1 MKELSFT
8 QLFARYSL
16 LVREWHRLRTS
27 LPLDQLINEQD
38 RILNMH
44 KQITRRMQI
53 DQLCSQAGVSLI
65 RK

>member
-1 MKELSFT
+1 MKELSLN
-8 QLFARYSL
+8 QLFARYSY

-27 LPLDQLINEQD
+27 LPLDQLINTQD

-44 KQITRRMQI
+44 KQITRHMQI
-53 DQLCSQAGVSLI
+53 DQLCNEAGVSLI